1 MQVKIEL
8 DDAQLRAKLRELIR
22 TGQDLSDITVAISEK
37 LKAITDS
44 AFKNEKDPTTGKAWA
59 ALSPVTLALRR
70 KRGISS
76 TRKLQASRNLL
87 DSIVPDHGKDFAQVG
102 TNLKYAAIQHYG
114 AERGSSGTGEWKT
127 RKGSFPIPWGDIPA
141 RPYLGLSKQ
150 HEEQIRAIVSEKIR
164 RIISA

>member
-22 TGQDLSDITVAISEK
+22 TGQDLSGITVAVSEK

-70 KRGISS
+70 KAGRSDQ
-76 TRKLQASRNLL
+76 TRTDQA
-87 DSIVPDHGKDFAQVG
+87 A
-102 TNLKYAAIQHYG
+102 
-114 AERGSSGTGEWKT
+114 
-127 RKGSFPIPWGDIPA
+127 
-141 RPYLGLSKQ
+141 
-150 HEEQIRAIVSEKIR
+150 
-164 RIISA
+164 